1 MVRKPEVITGIDT
14 IMPIRRGVQETAPQA
29 VNPQYFDPS
38 AEWELYPRDFFDSL
52 GSHVCRCA
60 TLSNEKQPKS
70 TANVYPVPAK
80 DRILIDANSAISNVR
95 IYGVNGQELTNQ
107 VSIVSPI
114 AQENPMHRMLEM
126 TKLNSGVYFLHIEL
140 VNGNVITKQI
150 NK

>member
-1 MVRKPEVITGIDT
+1 M
-14 IMPIRRGVQETAPQA
+14 
-29 VNPQYFDPS
+29 
-38 AEWELYPRDFFDSL
+38 
-52 GSHVCRCA
+52 
-60 TLSNEKQPKS
+60 
-70 TANVYPVPAK
+70 YPVPAE

-140 VNGNVITKQI
+140 VNGNVITRQI
-150 NK
+150 TK